1 MDGCTCTRSDCVNW
15 SRSVLPWSRA
25 GDVKLKAL
33 QIHTGPGHDNRGVQ
47 PIYVAAALQAT
58 VLGLR
63 RMSGPPNRDENA
75 QHPPLPFK

>member
-1 MDGCTCTRSDCVNW
+1 MDVHVRGVIVNW

-33 QIHTGPGHDNRGVQ
+33 QVHTGPGHDNRGVQ

-63 RMSGPPNRDENA
+63 RMSGPPNRDENPDEKSLHA
-75 QHPPLPFK
+75 